1 FGCSNRAMPNCE
13 IMSAQQHQSDPR
25 ILDRRTLHKDHRR
38 LAGVLARG
46 MSVLDVG
53 CGTGAI
59 TKGIIV
65 PDGSGISDVTSP
77 GDTRVFADRAGESA
91 APMDISIYR
100 RPRDDAIFAIVAPK
114 TG

>member
-1 FGCSNRAMPNCE
+1 
-13 IMSAQQHQSDPR
+13 
-25 ILDRRTLHKDHRR
+25 
-38 LAGVLARG
+38 

-91 APMDISIYR
+91 APMDITLSSKLTSSAGPINR
-100 RPRDDAIFAIVAPK
+100 SSGIRSTVCPSSKKWRDASAWVPV
-114 TG
+114 